1 MPVEGDYG
9 ESDDSYFGVMIAI
22 VDYQMGNL
30 RSVQR
35 GFARVGHESTV
46 TDDPQLL
53 MQADKVILPGV
64 GAFADAM
71 EQLHHRKLVQ
81 PLQSLAESGKPLLG
95 ICLGLQLLFEKSHEN
110 GTHAGLG
117 ILPGEV
123 VPFQNLP
130 PECKIPHMGWNQLEM
145 RKECPLVGGIAAH
158 AFFYFVHSYHV
169 VCDNHEDVLTTTH
182 YGYEF
187 VSSFQKDN
195 IVGVQFHPEKSHRF
209 GYEFFKHVVEGFS
222 G

>member
-53 MQADKVILPGV
+53 KQADKVILPGV

-158 AFFYFVHSYHV
+158 AFFYFVHSYYV
-169 VCDNHEDVLTTTH
+169 VPTDKKVVAAETDYAGH
-182 YGYEF
+182 F
-187 VSSFQKDN
+187 VSMISSQN
-195 IVGVQFHPEKSHRF
+195 IFATQFHPEKSQQVGLQMLRNF
-209 GYEFFKHVVEGFS
+209 ATIQS
-222 G
+222 

>member
-71 EQLHHRKLVQ
+71 EQQHHRKLVQ

-95 ICLGLQLLFEKSHEN
+95 ICLGCL
-110 GTHAGLG
+110 
-117 ILPGEV
+117 
-123 VPFQNLP
+123 
-130 PECKIPHMGWNQLEM
+130 
-145 RKECPLVGGIAAH
+145 
-158 AFFYFVHSYHV
+158 
-169 VCDNHEDVLTTTH
+169 
-182 YGYEF
+182 
-187 VSSFQKDN
+187 
-195 IVGVQFHPEKSHRF
+195 
-209 GYEFFKHVVEGFS
+209 
-222 G
+222 